1 MMGKIT
7 KGGSF
12 GGCVDYVTRRK
23 KDNPD
28 GTPCNEWRIIDLKDG
43 KLALSAG
50 TERLRPLFLH
60 QKILSDSCKEALCV
74 ISVQITD
81 YTVVIHDAQ
90 LLIREQYGEK
100 IIKFF
105 LTRVIRILFPSL

>member
-28 GTPCNEWRIIDLKDG
+28 GSPNKEWRLIDCKDVSTIEGRNGIIASFEDN
-43 KLALSAG
+43 LALNPGLKNPVGHISLNFHAND
-50 TERLRPLFLH
+50 RD
-60 QKILSDSCKEALCV
+60 KIND
-74 ISVQITD
+74 
-81 YTVVIHDAQ
+81 TVMVEIA
-90 LLIREQYGEK
+90 RKYM
-100 IIKFF
+100 
-105 LTRVIRILFPSL
+105 

>member
-28 GTPCNEWRIIDLKDG
+28 GTPCNEWRLIDHKDVSTMEGREGIMPLLRII
-43 KLALSAG
+43 S
-50 TERLRPLFLH
+50 P
-60 QKILSDSCKEALCV
+60 
-74 ISVQITD
+74 
-81 YTVVIHDAQ
+81 
-90 LLIREQYGEK
+90 
-100 IIKFF
+100 
-105 LTRVIRILFPSL
+105 